1 MILALDASTT
11 RGSVALVSDHEPLRE
26 IFIDSPRGRGGALFS
41 ALEKIVGEAADIE
54 RVIVGVGPGSYNGIR
69 SALAVA
75 WGIATARG
83 IPLVGISSLLG
94 LDEGSYCAV
103 GDARR
108 GQVPT
113 LPGSAAEDSS
123 WSRNCCRKPS
133 SWFCSARH
141 PIFRSSRPRL
151 SSFFRAS
158 WYEPRAQPD
167 WLVSRQTGNPI
178 GRNPSTSRRH
188 ISRARKAERNVPDC

>member
-108 GQVPT
+108 GQYYFARVSGGRFVVEPELLQKAQLVVLLSQT
-113 LPGSAAEDSS
+113 PDIPILAPAPIEFLQGVVVRTPSAARLARLAADWQPNRPEPLYL
-123 WSRNCCRKPS
+123 KAPHITGPKGGTK
-133 SWFCSARH
+133 CS
-141 PIFRSSRPRL
+141 
-151 SSFFRAS
+151 
-158 WYEPRAQPD
+158 
-167 WLVSRQTGNPI
+167 
-178 GRNPSTSRRH
+178 
-188 ISRARKAERNVPDC
+188 